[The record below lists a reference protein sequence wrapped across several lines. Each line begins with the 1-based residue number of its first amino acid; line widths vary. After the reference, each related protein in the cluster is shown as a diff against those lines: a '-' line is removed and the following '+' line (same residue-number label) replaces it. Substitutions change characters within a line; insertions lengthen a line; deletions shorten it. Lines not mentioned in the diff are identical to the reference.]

1 MKVHTEGDEKK
12 SNENSNSPSNSPN
25 TTVGGEP
32 TGHVR
37 NYYPTLEHGIIPSTT
52 RFIHFHFGIPPA
64 FPQPFPGNPNDFCHP
79 WPLRGTK
86 MTQAYT
92 RFLGFKGYA
101 VKLTVAGL
109 LLAHRTS
116 NHWESMQEI
125 YECDASVGVSDAL
138 ELTHFRGSVSIVRV
152 HPPTKRSRSR
162 VMMTTAQEDTRQ
174 SFSLIHP

>member
-1 MKVHTEGDEKK
+1 MMVHTEGDEKK

-32 TGHVR
+32 TGYVR
-37 NYYPTLEHGIIPSTT
+37 SHYPNLEHGIMPSAM
-52 RFIHFHFGIPPA
+52 RLINFHYGIPPS
-64 FPQPFPGNPNDFCHP
+64 FPQPFPGNPNDLCQP

-86 MTQAYT
+86 MTQTYT

-101 VKLTVAGL
+101 VKLAVAGL
-109 LLAHRTS
+109 ILGYRMS
-116 NHWESMQEI
+116 KRWETMQEI
-125 YECDASVGVSDAL
+125 YECDASIGVSDAL

-152 HPPTKRSRSR
+152 HPPTKRSR